1 MKYNGKSFSYSNNT
15 NIDLLNVD
23 HLYDYLYEIDH
34 DPNRSLGQNILNL
47 LNHVSVTLYLSDVS
61 IPEFLFLKKIASN
74 VGLFTNLH
82 FHDKGY
88 EKEVIKYI
96 LEYYNFME
104 REILDKKRFTNPFF
118 GLPMGVISGDCIVE
132 FSGSQIGYVMN
143 TDFTKFF
150 IKSLENTCIDEKG
163 KLMKINILDEK
174 YYNKI
179 VSSIKDIFKNNFYKE
194 YTDFLGNVDMQYEK
208 FDMNK
213 YHKDLSDENP
223 IMLYSI
229 RSLSGN
235 INLLEDSKELMHD
248 KFEKLGDMCNKV
260 DSFIMRNNTYLEFSI
275 SSTLY
280 SYFILNNIIKK
291 DNFITNINLITPSLV
306 TRNLLSKSTF
316 HNSLLPE
323 YEKRFEKYYIS
334 MYKSISDNYKEV
346 DIPSIELSSLDSK
359 VSYSIRLNLI
369 EIDHFL
375 KYMDSNFKVDK
386 SILDLSVIRS
396 KIKVFYNSINSIIN
410 K

>member
-1 MKYNGKSFSYSNNT
+1 MKYNGKSFSYRNNA

-23 HLYDYLYEIDH
+23 HLYEYLYEIDH
-34 DPNRSLGQNILNL
+34 DPNRSQGQNILNL

-74 VGLFTNLH
+74 VGLFTNIH

-88 EKEVIKYI
+88 KKEALKYI
-96 LEYYNFME
+96 EEYYQFME
-104 REILDKKRFTNPFF
+104 REILDKKKFTNPFY
-118 GLPMGVISGDCIVE
+118 GLPMGILSGECIVE

-143 TDFTKFF
+143 TDFRRFF
-150 IKSLENTCIDEKG
+150 VTSLENTCLDEKG
-163 KLMKINILDEK
+163 KLMKINIFDSK

-194 YTDFLGNVDMQYEK
+194 YAEVLGNVDTQYEK

-213 YHKDLSDENP
+213 YHKDLSDNNP
-223 IMLYSI
+223 IKLYSI

-235 INLLEDSKELMHD
+235 INLVEDSKELMS
-248 KFEKLGDMCNKV
+248 KKLIDLEDISNKV
-260 DSFIMRNNTYLEFSI
+260 DSFIVRSNTYLEFSI

-280 SYFILNNIIKK
+280 SYFILNNIIKL
-291 DNFITNINLITPSLV
+291 DNFITNVNLVTPSLV
-306 TRNLLSKSTF
+306 TRNLLSKFTF
-316 HNSLLPE
+316 YGALLPE
-323 YEKRFEKYYIS
+323 YEKRFNAYYTS
-334 MYKSISDNYKEV
+334 MYKAISDDYKEL

-359 VSYSIRLNLI
+359 VSYSIRLNLVELDDYI
-369 EIDHFL
+369 
-375 KYMDSNFKVDK
+375 KYIDSNFTEDK
-386 SILDLSVIRS
+386 STLDLNTIIS
-396 KIKVFYNSINSIIN
+396 KLKVFYNSINSIII